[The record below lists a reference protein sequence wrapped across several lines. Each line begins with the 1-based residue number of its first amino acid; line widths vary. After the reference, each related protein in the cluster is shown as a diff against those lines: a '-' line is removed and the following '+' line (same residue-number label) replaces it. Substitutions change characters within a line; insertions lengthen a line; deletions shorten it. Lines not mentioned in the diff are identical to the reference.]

1 MINPDLKGFVLC
13 PNCKKKYKPILKRS
27 GSESLLKQ
35 YPDSKPYEREQLI
48 SGLCSDK
55 CWKEYLG
62 IGDIK

>member
-13 PNCKKKYKPILKRS
+13 PNCKKKYK
-27 GSESLLKQ
+27 
-35 YPDSKPYEREQLI
+35 
-48 SGLCSDK
+48 